1 MVITKSLQLDS
12 DHFNFDLT
20 PGFEMA
26 VEKEWNVLDFADIN
40 QSITM
45 YDSSHNAYVPNRYGV
60 RIFYKAVIPMCYVD
74 GETYETNPLVRT
86 ASRGVQNP
94 DIVDLI
100 NGTAIGSPVLK
111 MTQGTKNAS
120 FEYGYHGLLIADDVP
135 TDKAAY
141 ALPSDSDLND
151 TTITKSDFASGSSI
165 SKLKD
170 DSYYLPLD
178 TGTYYDDLLQNGE
191 YILLGPGGQNS
202 GGVASFIVNNGA
214 LAYTIDTSSNSFNLP
229 SDNEQESGH
238 KYLLPLLF
246 KPFGVA
252 FKDVLD
258 QNDNTAGWFYCVLGV
273 KDFGDPSYNVDPAI
287 ERFAYGDAYV
297 DPTEGTYNYGG
308 STFNTIE
315 DLEITVYD
323 NVEITAISINNVAIQ
338 VPTPVNNKYTID
350 SAFITG
356 DGVYDFSILT
366 LDNGDNQL
374 TYSYTFTYEQE
385 QPQPSGGVPFQTV
398 SVDGTNYSMD
408 VEGEEDVTS
417 YTQIAPSLD
426 DYTSE
431 RYIINI
437 YKADPNDEI
446 ANVACFSNDVE
457 YQLDPYSAV
466 GPDAAYYIPVSANA
480 SIQQYGFVVTFE
492 SVATGLECTVTFT
505 APPVE

>member
-40 QSITM
+40 QSLTM
-45 YDSSHNAYVPNRYGV
+45 YDSSHNAYVTNRYGV

-86 ASRGVQNP
+86 ARRGVTNP
-94 DIVDLI
+94 NIVDLI

-111 MTQGTKNAS
+111 MTQDLKNPS

-178 TGTYYDDLLQNGE
+178 TGTHYDDLLQNGE
-191 YILLGPGGQNS
+191 YILLGPGGQSS

-214 LAYTIDTSSNSFNLP
+214 LAYSIDTSSNAFNLP
-229 SDNEQESGH
+229 SDTDHESGH
-238 KYLLPLLF
+238 KYLLPMLF

-252 FKDVLD
+252 FKDILD

-273 KDFGDPSYNVDPAI
+273 KDFGDPSYDIDPAI
-287 ERFAYGDAYV
+287 ERFAYGDDYT
-297 DPTEGTYNYGG
+297 DPYEGEYSYDLDDAAGHTLQ
-308 STFNTIE
+308 TLE

-323 NVEITAISINNVAIQ
+323 NVEILAISINDTPIQ
-338 VPTPVNNKYTID
+338 VPVPINNKYTIPSTEFTTPD
-350 SAFITG
+350 TYSLE
-356 DGVYDFSILT
+356 ILT
-366 LDNGDNQL
+366 EDTGGNQL
-374 TYSYTFTYEQE
+374 TYSLSLTYA
-385 QPQPSGGVPFQTV
+385 PIY
-398 SVDGTNYSMD
+398 VDFNPLT
-408 VEGEEDVTS
+408 
-417 YTQIAPSLD
+417 
-426 DYTSE
+426 
-431 RYIINI
+431 
-437 YKADPNDEI
+437 
-446 ANVACFSNDVE
+446 
-457 YQLDPYSAV
+457 
-466 GPDAAYYIPVSANA
+466 
-480 SIQQYGFVVTFE
+480 
-492 SVATGLECTVTFT
+492 
-505 APPVE
+505 